1 MILEVRNLH
10 KGFKNGLWRARR
22 TPVLNGVRFDLER
35 GETLGIVG
43 GSGSGKTTIALIL
56 SGLLKP
62 DRGTVRV
69 SDAGSFMVPMSS
81 GLYRAGFLQIVWQ
94 HPETAFNP
102 RWKLLRSL
110 REPLKIKGFPA
121 TREFLVERLETVHL
135 PSGILDRYP
144 NQVSGGEL
152 QRLALVRSLLLKPGV
167 MILDEPTSM
176 LDSLTQAQ
184 IIRLLENI
192 QRENRM
198 GFVFISHDRALS
210 EFFCDRICVLEE
222 GILHPE

>member
-1 MILEVRNLH
+1 
-10 KGFKNGLWRARR
+10 
-22 TPVLNGVRFDLER
+22 
-35 GETLGIVG
+35 
-43 GSGSGKTTIALIL
+43 
-56 SGLLKP
+56 
-62 DRGTVRV
+62 
-69 SDAGSFMVPMSS
+69 MVPMSS

-110 REPLKIKGFPA
+110 REPLKIKGVPA
-121 TREFLVERLETVHL
+121 TREFLVERLKTVHL

-152 QRLALVRSLLLKPGV
+152 QRLALIRSLLLKPGV

-198 GFVFISHDRALS
+198 GFVFISHDRPLS

-222 GILHPE
+222 GVLIPA